1 MIGARLLSIL
11 GSIYGLIVSLV
22 YTLVVTRHLSA
33 SELATLVAFNAGN
46 SLALGI
52 LGYVTVWYP
61 RVLAKQPERYAE
73 LAGTGLVVSFFA
85 WCSLVVYMALYGRL
99 DVIILA
105 IGFIIIV
112 LYSWPATAYLSVY
125 KQRTLSILGN
135 ISQTIKLAGAF
146 VVRLNPPASAVLL
159 VNIAMTLPTTVARL
173 VKPKIF
179 GSVSLLRELSRGAP
193 YQTLSLSFPLVG
205 AATAYALY
213 LAGGDL
219 LLSYNYMLFQI
230 YKSVYPALAI
240 VPLMYG
246 SLLAEGN
253 KLRRALLDGAVLL
266 YLYLVAVAVMAKSP
280 EWYIAVLRPS
290 ELGNVQLARAVWL
303 NGFAL
308 LASGIWLHVDTT
320 LRGVEEKVIF
330 TLRDRPAKAL
340 MFDVAVAPATIML
353 TYLLAKTYS
362 ALGMVIASAITSILT
377 ASYRLKLLGRS
388 YLPLLT
394 RLYLPALS
402 TLVML
407 YILPIPL
414 LPYMKGGVVE
424 TIATYVPNAVIL
436 ATAVLGLF
444 VALSPPAREA
454 LSILLRR
461 LRATPRS

>member
-1 MIGARLLSIL
+1 
-11 GSIYGLIVSLV
+11 
-22 YTLVVTRHLSA
+22 
-33 SELATLVAFNAGN
+33 
-46 SLALGI
+46 
-52 LGYVTVWYP
+52 
-61 RVLAKQPERYAE
+61 
-73 LAGTGLVVSFFA
+73 
-85 WCSLVVYMALYGRL
+85 
-99 DVIILA
+99 
-105 IGFIIIV
+105 
-112 LYSWPATAYLSVY
+112 
-125 KQRTLSILGN
+125 
-135 ISQTIKLAGAF
+135 
-146 VVRLNPPASAVLL
+146 
-159 VNIAMTLPTTVARL
+159 
-173 VKPKIF
+173 
-179 GSVSLLRELSRGAP
+179 
-193 YQTLSLSFPLVG
+193 
-205 AATAYALY
+205 
-213 LAGGDL
+213 
-219 LLSYNYMLFQI
+219 MLFQI